1 MVENFCKSLT
11 EGLFDP
17 QLIGLYGKARLANA
31 RSRYEKAVRAY
42 QSLYGDGVFTVCSAP
57 GRTELGGNH
66 TDHNQGH
73 VLAAAV
79 HLDMLGI
86 CAARDDL
93 LVNIFSEGFGEISA
107 DLSSLLPDE
116 REFGT
121 SQSVV
126 RGVAAAIKERKLPI
140 GGFNA
145 YVTSDVL
152 PGSGLSSS
160 AAFEIL
166 IATIIKELYCP
177 GGFDAKS
184 AALFGKY
191 AENNFFGK
199 PSGLMDQMAC
209 SLGNIVALDF
219 FDQNDT
225 KDDIVRYSFE
235 EHGYTL
241 YVVDTR
247 QSHQNL
253 TAEYSSIPAEMKAVA
268 NLMGADVLA
277 EADSS
282 RLVEFVPQIRK
293 MLGDRALLRA
303 AHFFDEDRRA
313 VEEAAALSA
322 LNLPRYFELVRESG
336 ISSHTLL
343 QNVVCSGS
351 ILEQSLAVALYFT
364 SQFLSGDGACR
375 VHGGG
380 FAGTI
385 QSYIPNEKTAEYECL
400 MESLFGKGCCIALS
414 IRDCGGTKLDFRET
428 L

>member
-1 MVENFCKSLT
+1 
-11 EGLFDP
+11 
-17 QLIGLYGKARLANA
+17 
-31 RSRYEKAVRAY
+31 
-42 QSLYGDGVFTVCSAP
+42 
-57 GRTELGGNH
+57 
-66 TDHNQGH
+66 
-73 VLAAAV
+73 
-79 HLDMLGI
+79 
-86 CAARDDL
+86 
-93 LVNIFSEGFGEISA
+93 
-107 DLSSLLPDE
+107 
-116 REFGT
+116 
-121 SQSVV
+121 
-126 RGVAAAIKERKLPI
+126 
-140 GGFNA
+140 
-145 YVTSDVL
+145 
-152 PGSGLSSS
+152 
-160 AAFEIL
+160 
-166 IATIIKELYCP
+166 
-177 GGFDAKS
+177 
-184 AALFGKY
+184 
-191 AENNFFGK
+191 
-199 PSGLMDQMAC
+199 
-209 SLGNIVALDF
+209 
-219 FDQNDT
+219 
-225 KDDIVRYSFE
+225 
-235 EHGYTL
+235 
-241 YVVDTR
+241 
-247 QSHQNL
+247 
-253 TAEYSSIPAEMKAVA
+253 
-268 NLMGADVLA
+268 DVLA

-351 ILEQSLAVALYFT
+351 IREQSLAVALYFT